1 MFVATRC
8 CTLQLSNIWVSNGFT
23 IYFKS
28 VCKGIKLY
36 LHEVTNIN
44 IAVCNPLWFTMSN
57 LHRYFEIKSITWRFR
72 RKSRLWRLTSL
83 SRWSVAKFKPPCN
96 FEESSY
102 IARIFLPRVIH
113 ENIDI
118 VFIEN
123 YRIHEV
129 FWKLFSWNVIHFGL
143 KKLSFWSVTNKN
155 ADIGKVTQSSTVN
168 REMLNEATFNQTN
181 FWFIYF

>member
-1 MFVATRC
+1 
-8 CTLQLSNIWVSNGFT
+8 
-23 IYFKS
+23 
-28 VCKGIKLY
+28 
-36 LHEVTNIN
+36 
-44 IAVCNPLWFTMSN
+44 
-57 LHRYFEIKSITWRFR
+57 
-72 RKSRLWRLTSL
+72 
-83 SRWSVAKFKPPCN
+83 
-96 FEESSY
+96 
-102 IARIFLPRVIH
+102 LPRVID

-168 REMLNEATFNQTN
+168 QEMLNEATFNQTN

>member
-1 MFVATRC
+1 MFVAARC
-8 CTLQLSNIWVSNGFT
+8 CTLRLSNIWVSNGFT

-36 LHEVTNIN
+36 LHEVTNID

-57 LHRYFEIKSITWRFR
+57 LHRYFEIKSITWRFW
-72 RKSRLWRLTSL
+72 RKSRLWRSTSL